1 MHLRKV
7 TEMNR
12 KNVEAIVLMLLI
24 VLTTAMV
31 GAMVQD
37 FAIVILLAGL
47 TAAMLQ
53 PVYQFALKITKNRS
67 TISAIGSLA
76 LLILLVLV
84 PLSIVTGLFI
94 GQAVQLS
101 TKIRPLIETIMANNN
116 SLESQLAAMPYGD
129 ILVSYQDEILAKSGE
144 IISTVSMFFVN
155 KLSSLTF
162 SGIQFLFLL
171 FLYLYSVFFF
181 IRDGKPL
188 LVYILHR
195 IPLPENDKKR
205 LLDRFLSVT
214 RATVK
219 GTLFIG
225 VIQGVLAGVAMA
237 LAGIESALFWS
248 IVMMILSV
256 IPVLGTILVWL
267 PASVFLILTGSVV
280 PGTILLLWCGI
291 VVGNIDNLLRPKLVG
306 QDTGLHEL
314 LILFSTLGGLTFFGV
329 AGFLIGPI
337 VAALW
342 VTLWDIFGEQFEV
355 LLSESIP
362 LRSSSRLK
370 VTSQQDKKSS
380 QNVSPAD
387 SVGSSNHWLKKEYR
401 RSRNKR

>member
-1 MHLRKV
+1 
-7 TEMNR
+7 MNR

>member
-1 MHLRKV
+1 
-7 TEMNR
+7 MNR

-387 SVGSSNHWLKKEYR
+387 SVGSSNYWLKKEYR